1 MLCEQYFGVI
11 TMLIYDQ
18 CSQGWHMGCLTP
30 PWEKILIENGSTLD
44 SYSYGYRVGQF

>member
-18 CSQGWHMGCLTP
+18 CSQGWHMGCLMLP
-30 PWEKILIENGSTLD
+30 RGEMLVENGSTLGT
-44 SYSYGYRVGQF
+44 YSYGYIIGLL